1 MSPGVTAE
9 SIGPL
14 CLILDIYSRVGENKT
29 GGMTIGSRRKMMIR
43 RGKFILI
50 MAFVS
55 LYVVFSGYAEPPK
68 TMSVQVKE
76 GQLRST
82 PSFLAEIIAKPSY
95 GDRVEIIQDQGP
107 WKKVVIRG
115 VQGWM
120 HASSLTTKSIV
131 LKAGAANV
139 QTSATG
145 SEIALA
151 GKGFSEEVEK
161 QYKSL
166 NRNLDYAWV
175 DRMEKF
181 KVSPEQMQAFLKQ
194 GNVIPAEGGV
204 Q

>member
-1 MSPGVTAE
+1 M
-9 SIGPL
+9 
-14 CLILDIYSRVGENKT
+14 
-29 GGMTIGSRRKMMIR
+29 RRPDQ
-43 RGKFILI
+43 FILI
-50 MAFVS
+50 AVFVS
-55 LYVVFSGYAEPPK
+55 LCVVFSGFAAPPK

-82 PSFLAEIIAKPSY
+82 PSFLSEIVAKPSY
-95 GDRVEIIQDQGP
+95 GDRVEIIQDKGT
-107 WKKVVIRG
+107 WKKVVVRG

-120 HASSLTTKSIV
+120 HTSSLTTKNIV
-131 LKAGAANV
+131 LRAGAANV

-166 NRNLDYAWV
+166 NPNLDYAWV

-181 KVSPEQMQAFLKQ
+181 QVTPKQMQAFLKE
-194 GNVIPAEGGV
+194 GSVMPTEGGL

>member
-1 MSPGVTAE
+1 
-9 SIGPL
+9 
-14 CLILDIYSRVGENKT
+14 
-29 GGMTIGSRRKMMIR
+29 MTRLSKC
-43 RGKFILI
+43 ILI
-50 MAFVS
+50 VVFVS
-55 LYVVFSGYAEPPK
+55 LCVDFSGFAAPPK

-82 PSFLAEIIAKPSY
+82 PSFLAEIIAKPAY
-95 GDRVEIIQDQGP
+95 GDRVEIIQDKGI
-107 WKKVVIRG
+107 WKKVAIRG

-120 HASSLTTKSIV
+120 HTSALTTKNIV

-145 SEIALA
+145 GEIALA

-175 DRMEKF
+175 DRMEKI
-181 KVSPEQMQAFLKQ
+181 KVSPEQIQAFLKQ
-194 GNVIPAEGGV
+194 GNVMPAEGGV

>member
-1 MSPGVTAE
+1 
-9 SIGPL
+9 
-14 CLILDIYSRVGENKT
+14 
-29 GGMTIGSRRKMMIR
+29 MIQPS
-43 RGKFILI
+43 KFILI
-50 MAFVS
+50 VVFVS
-55 LYVVFSGYAEPPK
+55 FCVVFSVFAEPPK

-95 GDRVEIIQDQGP
+95 GDRVEIIQDKGP
-107 WKKVVIRG
+107 WKKVAIRG

-120 HASSLTTKSIV
+120 HASALTTKSIV
-131 LKAGAANV
+131 LRAGAANV

-161 QYKSL
+161 QYKNL

-194 GNVIPAEGGV
+194 GNVISAEGGV

>member
-1 MSPGVTAE
+1 
-9 SIGPL
+9 
-14 CLILDIYSRVGENKT
+14 
-29 GGMTIGSRRKMMIR
+29 MIR
-43 RGKFILI
+43 AAKPVLI
-50 MAFVS
+50 MGFVY
-55 LYVVFSGYAEPPK
+55 LLVVFTGFAEPPK
-68 TMSVQVKE
+68 TMSVQVRE
-76 GQLRST
+76 GELRRA
-82 PSFLAEIIAKPSY
+82 PSFLAEILAKPPY
-95 GDRVEIIQDQGP
+95 GDRVEIIQDKGP
-107 WKKVVIRG
+107 WKKVVNRG

-120 HASSLTTKSIV
+120 HISALTTKSIV
-131 LKAGAANV
+131 LRAGATNV

-161 QYKSL
+161 QYKNL

>member
-1 MSPGVTAE
+1 M
-9 SIGPL
+9 
-14 CLILDIYSRVGENKT
+14 
-29 GGMTIGSRRKMMIR
+29 MTRLSKC
-43 RGKFILI
+43 ILI
-50 MAFVS
+50 VVFVS
-55 LYVVFSGYAEPPK
+55 LCVDFSGFAAPPK

-95 GDRVEIIQDQGP
+95 GDRVEIIQDKGI
-107 WKKVVIRG
+107 WKKVAIRG

-120 HASSLTTKSIV
+120 HTSALTTKNIV

-145 SEIALA
+145 GEIALA

-175 DRMEKF
+175 DRMEKI
-181 KVSPEQMQAFLKQ
+181 KVSPEQIQAFLKQ
-194 GNVIPAEGGV
+194 GNVMPAEGGV